1 MHRAVNWSVFMQGVN
16 NTEVV
21 NKMSV
26 SDKMKFFE
34 KAMEEQHQPSPKT
47 GKPYEV
53 AFTYEGGPKNNEN
66 FFLEGHYF
74 HLLPLGACTWL
85 PSTSVGQAASLRK
98 GLYGQCDFFLE
109 PLSLFSS
116 IFRWQT

>member
-26 SDKMKFFE
+26 SDKRKFFE

-53 AFTYEGGPKNNEN
+53 AFTYEEGPRNNEN
-66 FFLEGHYF
+66 FFLEGRGA
-74 HLLPLGACTWL
+74 LLLSAPAWCVYVTALHISW
-85 PSTSVGQAASLRK
+85 PSGVLEERCIGSV
-98 GLYGQCDFFLE
+98 
-109 PLSLFSS
+109 
-116 IFRWQT
+116 